1 MKNTV
6 QITDKNIFQTY
17 SRYPAVLV
25 KGKGSKLWDAQ
36 GNEYIDFLSGI
47 AVCNLGHCHPA
58 VVRAAQAQLKELIH
72 VSNFFYTEPQA
83 ELSALLTG
91 NSFADRVFF
100 CNSGAEANEAAL
112 KLARKYCRDRGDTR
126 RFEIIT
132 MHYSFHGRTFA
143 TLAATAQK
151 KFHKG
156 FEPLLPGFRY
166 VPYNDIAALRQAVT
180 PQTCAVLLEPIQ
192 GEGGVN
198 IPDAAYLKEV
208 RQMCDEHG
216 LLLIFDEVQV
226 GMGRTGKLFAYE
238 HYRVKPDI
246 MTLAKA
252 LAGGLPAGAMLA
264 RKHVAMSFTPG
275 THASTFG
282 GNPVAMAAGVAVMK
296 TLLQGDVMN
305 NCRIMGSYFL
315 NGLRA
320 LQKKF
325 PAIVKDVRGK
335 GLIIGMELNRD
346 GKEIVQ
352 QCLSRGI
359 IINCTMDT
367 ILRFVPPLIITRR
380 EIDRCLSVLENIFQ
394 NGKYPSAVRKN
405 KRGVKMDSPFTG

>member
-36 GNEYIDFLSGI
+36 GNEYIDFLAGI
-47 AVCNLGHCHPA
+47 AVCNLGHCHPT
-58 VVRAAQAQLKELIH
+58 VVRAAQAQLKQLIH

-83 ELSALLTG
+83 ELSALLTA

-112 KLARKYCRDRGDTR
+112 KLARKYCQDRGNTR

-132 MHYSFHGRTFA
+132 MHDSFHGRTFA

-166 VPYNDIAALRQAVT
+166 VPYNDIAALQQAVT
-180 PQTCAVLLEPIQ
+180 PHTCAVLLEPIQ

-198 IPDAAYLKEV
+198 IPDASYLKEV
-208 RQMCDEHG
+208 RQVCDEHG

-264 RKHVAMSFTPG
+264 RKHVAESFTPG

-296 TLLQGDVMN
+296 TLLQGDVLN
-305 NCRIMGSYFL
+305 NCRMMGSYFMT
-315 NGLRA
+315 GLKA

-325 PAIVKDVRGK
+325 PAIVQDVRGK
-335 GLIIGMELNRD
+335 GLIIGVELSRD
-346 GKEIVQ
+346 GKDIVR

-359 IINCTMDT
+359 IINCTMDR

-380 EIDRCLSVLENIFQ
+380 EIDRCLSVLENIFS
-394 NGKYPSAVRKN
+394 KL
-405 KRGVKMDSPFTG
+405 

>member
-6 QITDKNIFQTY
+6 AITDQNIFQTY
-17 SRYPAVLV
+17 SRYPVVLV

-36 GNEYIDFLSGI
+36 GNEYLDFLSGI

-58 VVRAAQAQLKELIH
+58 VVRAAQAQLGRLIH

-83 ELSALLTG
+83 ALSELLTRH
-91 NSFADRVFF
+91 SFADRVFF
-100 CNSGAEANEAAL
+100 CNSGAEANESAL
-112 KLARKYCRDRGDTR
+112 KLARKYSQDRGHKK
-126 RFEIIT
+126 RFEVIT
-132 MHYSFHGRTFA
+132 MHDSFHGRTFA
-143 TLAATAQK
+143 TLSATAQK

-166 VPYNDIAALRQAVT
+166 VPFNDIAALKRAVT
-180 PQTCAVLLEPIQ
+180 PHTCAILLEPIQ

-198 IPDAAYLKEV
+198 IPDASYLKKV
-208 RQMCDEHG
+208 RQLCDEHG

-226 GMGRTGKLFAYE
+226 GMGRTGKLFAHE

-264 RKHVAMSFTPG
+264 RKHIAESFTPG

-282 GNPVAMAAGVAVMK
+282 GNPVAMAAGAAVMK
-296 TLLQGDVMN
+296 TLLQGDVLN
-305 NCRIMGSYFL
+305 NCRMMGSYFM
-315 NGLRA
+315 NGLMA
-320 LQKKF
+320 LKKRY
-325 PAIVKDVRGK
+325 PAIIKEVRGK
-335 GLIIGMELNRD
+335 GLIIGMELNRE
-346 GKEIVQ
+346 GKEIVR
-352 QCLSRGI
+352 QCLRQGI
-359 IINCTMDT
+359 IINCTMDK

-380 EIDRCLSVLENIFQ
+380 EIDRCLSVLESIFA
-394 NGKYPSAVRKN
+394 KLYIP
-405 KRGVKMDSPFTG
+405 

>member
-6 QITDKNIFQTY
+6 AITDQNIFQTY
-17 SRYPAVLV
+17 SRYPVVLV

-36 GNEYIDFLSGI
+36 GNEYLDFLSGI

-58 VVRAAQAQLKELIH
+58 VVRAAQAQLGRLIH

-83 ELSALLTG
+83 ALSELLTRH
-91 NSFADRVFF
+91 SFADRVFF
-100 CNSGAEANEAAL
+100 CNSGAEANESAL
-112 KLARKYCRDRGDTR
+112 KLARKYSQDRGHKK
-126 RFEIIT
+126 RFEVIT
-132 MHYSFHGRTFA
+132 MHDSFHGRTFA
-143 TLAATAQK
+143 TLSATAQK

-166 VPYNDIAALRQAVT
+166 VPFNDIAALKRAVT
-180 PQTCAVLLEPIQ
+180 PHTCAILLEPIQ

-198 IPDAAYLKEV
+198 IPDASYLKKV
-208 RQMCDEHG
+208 RQLCDEHG

-226 GMGRTGKLFAYE
+226 GMGRTGKLFAHE

-264 RKHVAMSFTPG
+264 RKHIAESFTPG

-282 GNPVAMAAGVAVMK
+282 GNPVAMAAGAAVMK
-296 TLLQGDVMN
+296 TLLQGDVLN
-305 NCRIMGSYFL
+305 NCRMMGSYFM
-315 NGLRA
+315 NGLMA
-320 LQKKF
+320 LKKRY
-325 PAIVKDVRGK
+325 PAIIREVRGK

-346 GKEIVQ
+346 GREIVR
-352 QCLSRGI
+352 QCLRQGI
-359 IINCTMDT
+359 IINCTMDK
-367 ILRFVPPLIITRR
+367 ILRFVPPLIISRR
-380 EIDRCLSVLENIFQ
+380 EIDHCLSVLESIFT
-394 NGKYPSAVRKN
+394 KL
-405 KRGVKMDSPFTG
+405 